1 MDAAA
6 STTALQARR
15 FTPSIGLVLVV
26 LAAGVGIAVRVAVYL
41 SVLGDTNSDESV
53 LGLMARHALHGEFT
67 TFLWGTAYGGPQE
80 ALLATPIFA
89 VFGSSVAALRVVPM
103 ALNVIAVFL
112 IWRVGRRTIGE
123 RAAVF
128 AAALY
133 WIWPPEALLLPIK
146 EIGFYASNAFY
157 CALILLLVLRACERP
172 DAVRVGVLGLVL
184 GLALW
189 QTTQI
194 VPLAVPAVLWLVWRR
209 PRVLRY
215 AWLAVPLA
223 VAGALP
229 WLVWTFRHDFASLHL
244 ESGVPSSYGWRLR
257 TFVSPV
263 LPMAL
268 GLRLPGS
275 QVWLVPGLA
284 AVAYVAI
291 LALFAYGAYRAR
303 RQVTSLLYAVC
314 LVFPFLM
321 AISPKTYLTT
331 DPRYF
336 SVLMPVFALLVAQ
349 LARTYARA
357 TLVLLVAG
365 ALTIAWVRD
374 SYEHLHAGHGD
385 ASTAPHSIAPLIA
398 TLDGLHLRRAFADY
412 WIAYR
417 LAFESRERI
426 IAVENK
432 FDDLAIRNGV
442 VEPTPDRF
450 VRYRRYDREVRASSR
465 HAFVFFR
472 RKQPKRDFIAKLRAH
487 GYTRHDVQTF
497 VVYAPPD

>member
-1 MDAAA
+1 
-6 STTALQARR
+6 L
-15 FTPSIGLVLVV
+15 
-26 LAAGVGIAVRVAVYL
+26 
-41 SVLGDTNSDESV
+41 
-53 LGLMARHALHGEFT
+53 
-67 TFLWGTAYGGPQE
+67 
-80 ALLATPIFA
+80 
-89 VFGSSVAALRVVPM
+89 
-103 ALNVIAVFL
+103 L
-112 IWRVGRRTIGE
+112 IWRLGLRTIGE

-172 DAVRVGVLGLVL
+172 DAVRVGLLGLVL

-194 VPLAVPAVLWLVWRR
+194 APLALPAVVWLVWRR

-223 VAGALP
+223 VIGALP
-229 WLVWTFRHDFASLHL
+229 WLVWTFKHDFASLHL
-244 ESGVPSSYGWRLR
+244 NGGVPSSYGWRLR
-257 TFVSPV
+257 TLVSPV

-275 QVWLVPGLA
+275 QVWQVPGLA
-284 AVAYVAI
+284 PLAYVAV
-291 LALFAYGAYRAR
+291 LVLFAYGAYRAR
-303 RQVTSLLYAVC
+303 RHVRSLLYAVC
-314 LVFPFLM
+314 LAFPFLM

-331 DPRYF
+331 DPRYL
-336 SVLMPVFALLVAQ
+336 SAVMPVFALLLAQ

-357 TLVLLVAG
+357 TLVLVVAG
-365 ALTIAWVRD
+365 ALTVAWVRD
-374 SYEHLHAGHGD
+374 SYERLHAGHGD

-398 TLDGLHLRRAFADY
+398 TLDGLHIRRTFADY

-432 FDDLAIRNGV
+432 FDDLDVRHGV
-442 VEPTPDRF
+442 VQPTVDPF
-450 VRYRRYDREVRASSR
+450 VRYWPYDREVRESAR

-472 RKQPKRDFIAKLRAH
+472 RQQPRHDFVATLRAH

>member
-1 MDAAA
+1 MGFAA
-6 STTALQARR
+6 STSAIQARR

-26 LAAGVGIAVRVAVYL
+26 LAACTGIALRVGVYL

-53 LGLMARHALHGEFT
+53 LGLMARHALHGQFT
-67 TFLWGTAYGGPQE
+67 TFLWGTAYGGSQE
-80 ALLATPIFA
+80 AWLAAPIFA
-89 VFGSSVAALRVVPM
+89 VFGSSVAALRAVPLALDVV
-103 ALNVIAVFL
+103 AVLL

-157 CALILLLVLRACERP
+157 CALILLLVLRAYERP
-172 DAVRVGVLGLVL
+172 DAARVGALGLVL

-209 PRVLRY
+209 PAVLRH

-223 VAGALP
+223 VIGALP
-229 WLVWTFRHDFASLHL
+229 WLVWTFEHDFASLHL
-244 ESGVPSSYGWRLR
+244 NSGVSSSYGWRLR
-257 TFVSPV
+257 TLVSPV

-275 QVWLVPGLA
+275 QVWLVPVLA
-284 AVAYVAI
+284 AVAYVAV
-291 LALFAYGAYRAR
+291 LALFAYGAYRSR
-303 RQVTSLLYAVC
+303 RRVTSLLYAVC

-331 DPRYF
+331 DPRYL
-336 SVLMPVFALLVAQ
+336 SALMPVFALLLAQ
-349 LARTYARA
+349 LARTNARA

-365 ALTIAWVRD
+365 ALTVAWVRD
-374 SYEHLHAGHGD
+374 SYEHLHAGRGD

-398 TLDGLHLRRAFADY
+398 TLDDLHIRRAFADY

-432 FDDLAIRNGV
+432 FDDLYVRNGV
-442 VEPTPDRF
+442 VEPTADPF
-450 VRYRRYDREVRASSR
+450 VRYWPYDRDVRESAR

-472 RKQPKRDFIAKLRAH
+472 RKQPEHDFIAKLRAH

-497 VVYAPPD
+497 VVYAPPA